1 MPSIYG
7 LFIEKVLY
15 LSIYGLIF
23 LFGGIL
29 FMKEKSCCFTGHR
42 IIKKTEIDLIKSKLK
57 DVVIKLIND
66 DINIFICGGA
76 LGFDTIAAQEILA
89 QKNTYKDIKL
99 ILALPCKEQDKNWKE
114 KEIVIYKSILQR
126 ADKIIYVS
134 DEYSKDCMLK
144 RNRYMVDNS
153 NFCIC
158 YLRNKRSGTAYTV
171 NYAKNN
177 NSILIYF

>member
-1 MPSIYG
+1 MKNSN
-7 LFIEKVLY
+7 
-15 LSIYGLIF
+15 
-23 LFGGIL
+23 IL
-29 FMKEKSCCFTGHR
+29 KYQYKKGEIVEKEKSCCFTGHR
-42 IIKKTEIDLIKSKLK
+42 IIKKTEIDIIKSKLR
-57 DVVIKLIND
+57 DIVIKLINN

-76 LGFDTIAAQEILA
+76 LGFDTIAAQEVLE
-89 QKNTYKDIKL
+89 QKNTYNNIQL
-99 ILALPCKEQDKNWKE
+99 ILALPCREQDKNWKE
-114 KEIVIYKSILQR
+114 KEIIIYKNILQK

-153 NFCIC
+153 NFCVC

-177 NSILIYF
+177 NLTLIEI